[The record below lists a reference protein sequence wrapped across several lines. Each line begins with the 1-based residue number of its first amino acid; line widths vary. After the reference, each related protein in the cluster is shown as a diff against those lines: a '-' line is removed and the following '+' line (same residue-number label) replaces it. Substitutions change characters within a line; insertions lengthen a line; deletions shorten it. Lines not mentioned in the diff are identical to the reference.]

1 MAFKPM
7 TFGAPMGCQP
17 VGVSAF
23 QQSSAADEAEAAKR
37 EATPKVCGWVEQM
50 LPEEERSVDLGGKA
64 PSGKATNV
72 MVTQLACKE
81 DDCPDIETA
90 ITLMRPKPREKLLF
104 KIYKPAAEMTREEVE
119 EALQKSVAE
128 ELLGTSDAA
137 GGDAGHAGDCCDADE
152 HGHDEHEHEAEAEA
166 AAGDGAAADSS

>member
-7 TFGAPMGCQP
+7 QFGAPMGCQP

-23 QQSSAADEAEAAKR
+23 QQSSATAEAEAAKR
-37 EATPKVCGWVEQM
+37 EATPKLCGWVEQM
-50 LPEEERSVDLGGKA
+50 LPEEERSVELGGRA
-64 PSGKATNV
+64 PSGQATNV

-104 KIYKPAAEMTREEVE
+104 KIYKPAAEITCEEVE
-119 EALQKSVAE
+119 EALQKAMAE
-128 ELLGTSDAA
+128 EVLATSDAP
-137 GGDAGHAGDCCDADE
+137 GGGAGHVSDCCDADE
-152 HGHDEHEHEAEAEA
+152 HGHNEHGHDHEV
-166 AAGDGAAADSS
+166 AAGDGEAADSS